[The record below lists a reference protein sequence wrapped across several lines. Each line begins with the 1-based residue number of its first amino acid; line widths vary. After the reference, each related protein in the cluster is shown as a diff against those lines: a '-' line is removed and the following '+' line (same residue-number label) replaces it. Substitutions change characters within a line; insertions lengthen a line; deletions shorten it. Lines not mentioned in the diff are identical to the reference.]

1 MQELGS
7 AWVFKRAIQ
16 DNKGWQKWE
25 HIKKD
30 KDTFGEITKVWKKVG
45 GVEWNDNADDPWLE
59 SFHKQQKV
67 LLRNIGRPNITEF
80 TRDGNIKDGTKYI
93 LPGSNSG
100 ETFMEWIEGYL
111 KDEFKI
117 GTKDNWNPADIWLIR
132 DEKKWKRKIIEC
144 TKSDKKNNATIIA
157 NLNEFNKIFR
167 ALFRTKQIIGISLKK
182 IGNY

>member
-1 MQELGS
+1 MPKTRTSKDVPESTLTRMQELGS

-117 GTKDNWNPADIWLIR
+117 GKKDNWNNAEIWL
-132 DEKKWKRKIIEC
+132 
-144 TKSDKKNNATIIA
+144 
-157 NLNEFNKIFR
+157 
-167 ALFRTKQIIGISLKK
+167 SL
-182 IGNY
+182 IHIWRCRRSTLC